1 MVEETRV
8 VQVFAKTPISGA
20 VKTRLIP
27 LLGSSKACEF
37 HKDMILRLMNSLS
50 ALQSEIEIWTDRDL
64 DNLFLKELGYPL
76 LLQRGANLGE
86 KMAVAITEGLR
97 RHEKVALIGIDLP
110 ELDNQYIIEAFEKL
124 DQSSVVIGP
133 ALDGGFGLIA
143 ASEFDKSIFD
153 GLIWGSTE
161 VFCGLV
167 ENIRK
172 LDLTYHIAPTLWDV
186 DIPED
191 YARFQEW
198 LSQT

>member
-1 MVEETRV
+1 MNQETRV
-8 VQVFAKTPISGA
+8 VQVFAKTPIIGA

-27 LLGSSKACEF
+27 LLGSSGACNF

-50 ALQSEIEIWTDRDL
+50 SLQSDIEIWTDRDL
-64 DNLFLKELGYPL
+64 DNPFLKNLGYPL
-76 LLQRGANLGE
+76 ILQRGENLGE

-97 RHEKVALIGIDLP
+97 QCEKVALIGIDLP
-110 ELDNQYIIEAFEKL
+110 ELNNEYIIEAFEKL
-124 DQSSVVIGP
+124 DQSSFVIGP

-143 ASEFDKSIFD
+143 ASEFDKAIFD
-153 GLIWGSTE
+153 GLVWGGAE

-172 LDLTYHIAPTLWDV
+172 LDLSYHIAPTLWDV
-186 DIPED
+186 DVPED

-198 LSQT
+198 LSQI